1 MNALKPMHIRALQ
14 LAIDEAAVWRGTLMG
29 NPDETDLEEFDKFIA
44 TAQTALDLVKVQQ
57 REIKAINKAERS

>member
-14 LAIDEAAVWRGTLMG
+14 RAIDEAAAWRGALMG
-29 NPDETDLEEFDKFIA
+29 NPDTTELKEFDKFIA